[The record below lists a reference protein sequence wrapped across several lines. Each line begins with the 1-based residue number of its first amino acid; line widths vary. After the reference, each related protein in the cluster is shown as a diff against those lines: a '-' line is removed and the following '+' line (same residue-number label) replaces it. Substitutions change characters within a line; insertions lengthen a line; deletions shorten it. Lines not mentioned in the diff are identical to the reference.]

1 MSSKVKG
8 RDSKKVVD
16 LVVVLFF
23 GGLLFA
29 GIALWTLAFR
39 GPGKTVAIETSPVA
53 QSASI
58 KLSWD
63 KSPSAAVTGYRILY
77 GPQSKVYIDSMPVG
91 NESTALLRNLKKKT
105 KYYIVAVAVDAKGN
119 QSPPSNEIEVVT
131 SD

>member
-1 MSSKVKG
+1 VSSKVKG

-23 GGLLFA
+23 GGLLIA
-29 GIALWTLAFR
+29 GIALWALALR
-39 GPGKTVAIETSPVA
+39 GPAKTVAIETTPLA

-77 GPQSKVYIDSMPVG
+77 GPQSKVYIDSMTVG
-91 NESTALLRNLKKKT
+91 NESTALLVNLKKKT
-105 KYYIVAVAVDAKGN
+105 KYYIVAVAIDANGN
-119 QSPPSNEIEVVT
+119 QSPPSNEIEVIT
-131 SD
+131 SE

>member
-1 MSSKVKG
+1 VSSKVKG

-23 GGLLFA
+23 CGLLFA
-29 GIALWTLAFR
+29 GIALWSLAFR
-39 GPGKTVAIETSPVA
+39 GPAKTVATQISAVPQT
-53 QSASI
+53 ASI

-77 GPQSKVYIDSMPVG
+77 GPYSKVYTDSMTVG
-91 NESTALLRNLKKKT
+91 NESTAVLINLKGKT
-105 KYYIVAVAVDAKGN
+105 KYYITAIAIDDKGN

>member
-1 MSSKVKG
+1 MGSKVKG

-16 LVVVLFF
+16 LVVVLFL

-39 GPGKTVAIETSPVA
+39 GPAKTVAIETSPVT

-77 GPQSKVYIDSMPVG
+77 GPQSKVYIDSMTVG
-91 NESTALLRNLKKKT
+91 NESTALLVNLKKKT
-105 KYYIVAVAVDAKGN
+105 KYYIVAVAIDVKGN